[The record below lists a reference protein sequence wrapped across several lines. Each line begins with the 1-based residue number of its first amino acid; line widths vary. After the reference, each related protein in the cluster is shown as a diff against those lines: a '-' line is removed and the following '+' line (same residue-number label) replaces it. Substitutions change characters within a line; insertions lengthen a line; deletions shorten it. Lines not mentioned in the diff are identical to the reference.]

1 MDGKSINRRKK
12 TNNYSK
18 KTKITDKNE
27 EIINN
32 PSKIEGKQL
41 EINDSFVSKKN
52 IIYLF
57 ILVIVTFGVFSP
69 TFKNTF
75 TNWDDGKYVAENP
88 LIHPLNSET
97 VKEIFFSKD
106 LGKRYWM
113 GNYHPLTMLSLSI
126 NYAFSEVDDEGN
138 VNAFGFQLVNIILH
152 IFNTLLVFFIIKLL
166 LKNLNIAFF
175 AAILFGVH
183 TLHVE
188 SVSWIAERKDVL
200 YTFFFLL
207 GLLSYVKYSTNLKFR
222 NYLFAFLFF
231 FLSLLSKGQAVTL
244 AVTIILIDY
253 FKARKLLSFKVII
266 EKLLF
271 LILSLVFGLIA
282 IAAQKEG
289 SALQVINTTPFL
301 NRIGIA
307 SYGFTMYLLKL
318 FVPINLSAVY
328 PYPDIVHQTIPAYF
342 WLGLITVAL
351 TAFAAFKTIKSNKI
365 IFLSIGFFVVNIV
378 LLLQLLPVGSAI
390 YADRYVYIPSIG
402 FYLIL
407 AYFFN
412 KLKDKNMQ
420 FVILSIYVGALSFL
434 TINRIDDWK
443 DSTTLWEDVVEK
455 QPNSVVAWNNLGSEY
470 NRTATDY
477 LDSGNVQKFE
487 EYSNKAIEC
496 FDTAIIQKPDYT
508 SAFYNRGFSKF
519 NIADYSSDTT
529 LMLSALEDFNSSIS
543 TDIEFFEGY
552 LQRGILYDWLG
563 NYQKAIIDFNYALKF
578 RPQNTRLI
586 VNRGTTKG
594 KTGDYDG
601 AIADFDLA
609 ISINPNQS
617 QAYSNRGLAY
627 AFKEQYDLAILDY
640 TKALDIEKDGKTFYN
655 RGVAYFRIKDYANAV
670 IDFENA
676 IILNFALGELYF
688 YKAFCEQNLS
698 QKEKACKDMQNA
710 VSKGF
715 MPASNYLQVFCEQ

>member
-12 TNNYSK
+12 TNNYSENT
-18 KTKITDKNE
+18 KTIVENE
-27 EIINN
+27 EIIKN
-32 PSKIEGKQL
+32 PSNIDDKKTETN
-41 EINDSFVSKKN
+41 INFDVKKN
-52 IIYLF
+52 VIYLF
-57 ILVIVTFGVFSP
+57 LLVVVTFGVFSP

-88 LIHPLNSET
+88 LIQPLNFET

-126 NYAFSEVDDEGN
+126 NYAFSEVDDDGN
-138 VNAFGFQLVNIILH
+138 ANAFGFQLVNIILH
-152 IFNTLLVFFIIKLL
+152 VLNTLLVFFVIKLL

-175 AAILFGVH
+175 AAILFGIH

-207 GLLSYVKYSTNLKFR
+207 GLLSYIKYSYDFKIR

-253 FKARKLLSFKVII
+253 FKDRKLLSTRVIV

-271 LILSLVFGLIA
+271 LILAFVFGLIA
-282 IAAQKEG
+282 VTAQKEG
-289 SALQVINTTPFL
+289 NALQVINSTPFL

-307 SYGFTMYLLKL
+307 SYGFTVYILKL

-351 TAFAAFKTIKSNKI
+351 TAFAAFKTMKSNKI
-365 IFLSIGFFVVNIV
+365 IFLGIGFFVVNIV

-402 FYLIL
+402 FYLIF
-407 AYFFN
+407 AYFLN
-412 KLKDKNMQ
+412 KVKDKNMQ
-420 FVILSIYVGALSFL
+420 FVILSVYVVTLSFF

-443 DSTTLWEDVVEK
+443 DSTTLWEDVVVK

-470 NRTATDY
+470 NRTATYY

-487 EYSNKAIEC
+487 EYSNKAIDC
-496 FDTAIIQKPDYT
+496 FNTAIIQKPDYT

-519 NIADYSSDTT
+519 NIADFSGDTT
-529 LMLSALEDFNSSIS
+529 IMLSALEDFNSSIS

-552 LQRGILYDWLG
+552 LQRGIIYDWLG

-578 RPQNTRLI
+578 RPKNTRLI

-601 AIADFDLA
+601 AIDDFNLA
-609 ISINPNQS
+609 ISINPDQP

-627 AFKEQYDLAILDY
+627 AFKKEYELAIADY
-640 TKALDIEKDGKTFYN
+640 TTSLNFENDGKTFFN
-655 RGVAYFRIKDYANAV
+655 RGIAYFRIEDYSNAI
-670 IDFENA
+670 IDFEKA
-676 IILNFALGELYF
+676 IMLNFAIGELYF
-688 YKAFCEQNLS
+688 YKALSEQNLS
-698 QKEKACKDMQNA
+698 QKEKACEDMQNA
-710 VSKGF
+710 VNKGF
-715 MPASNYLQVFCEQ
+715 KPALNYLQIFCG